1 MDSYY
6 ERIFWLFLYLDLGGF
21 LNSWPFE
28 GRKGSDVTRKAVLAL
43 FKRALTDKSFVVV
56 VIEQPSA
63 VQTMPEFLRRYGK
76 QLYHTWNFNFC
87 LGNDVNLR
95 EVWRIFFVLF
105 WDFFCIRS
113 LNQNTWG
120 DCGTVNISDVQLNN
134 TNRVVQSAWGLLALS
149 DKIWEKTNSLT
160 GARRSRSCFSS
171 CPRRTC
177 FVKSGIARIM

>member
-76 QLYHTWNFNFC
+76 QLYHTWNFNF
-87 LGNDVNLR
+87 LSRQRRKL
-95 EVWRIFFVLF
+95 E
-105 WDFFCIRS
+105 RS
-113 LNQNTWG
+113 LAY
-120 DCGTVNISDVQLNN
+120 IF
-134 TNRVVQSAWGLLALS
+134 RVVLRLLLYTIV
-149 DKIWEKTNSLT
+149 KPKHVRWLRYCKYK
-160 GARRSRSCFSS
+160 
-171 CPRRTC
+171 RRT
-177 FVKSGIARIM
+177 VKQHKPCCAECVRSSRFKR